1 MFYRAETLP
10 AIQRSAF
17 CSTCVENLEKVI
29 GRPENVRE
37 FDSSRENVTAY
48 LAYLGEVRELSERKF
63 FPVNCLLLFSSLGVL
78 TMFRTLFSL
87 LNHFAQYCG

>member
-37 FDSSRENVTAY
+37 FDSSRENVTA
-48 LAYLGEVRELSERKF
+48 F
-63 FPVNCLLLFSSLGVL
+63 
-78 TMFRTLFSL
+78 
-87 LNHFAQYCG
+87 